1 MRATELLGCTVYDA
15 DGEVVGHVHDLRF
28 EPLPGTPGWT
38 GYRLTTLACGD
49 RAAVGHRLGYGE
61 RDMAGPWPLTWI
73 FRRRSRT
80 SLLVAWSDVTSFQ
93 RPRIEIGRRR
103 AELRSAAEDRS

>member
-28 EPLPGTPGWT
+28 DPLPGSTDWT
-38 GYRLTTLACGD
+38 GYRLTALACGD
-49 RAAVGHRLGYGE
+49 SAAVGHRLGYGH

-73 FRRRSRT
+73 FRRRGRKAR
-80 SLLVAWSDVTSFQ
+80 LVAWSDVTSFE
-93 RPRIEIGRRR
+93 RPRIEISRRR
-103 AELRSAAEDRS
+103 GDLGSAIEDAS